1 MGQEK
6 EFPNPPDSPDDWKH
20 LAEQASTEM
29 NSEKLMELVD
39 ELNQLLGEREDKPR
53 QRRHQGNQL

>member
-1 MGQEK
+1 M
-6 EFPNPPDSPDDWKH
+6 PPDSPGDWKY

-29 NSEKLMELVD
+29 NSEKLLELVN

-53 QRRHQGNQL
+53 QQRHQGNQL